1 MFKYLFVFITGF
13 TLSFFLMVFLRKT
26 FLKYRVFISK
36 DMPLAGGIGI
46 GAAFIFSSL
55 VGIFAF
61 RINPNQIYAL
71 DGISLLMLAF
81 GLVDDLKE
89 LSVTKKFFVQF
100 FCAVLLMVAGIKTH
114 IVYLGFWGNG
124 AVSLIWILGITN
136 AFNLLD
142 VVDGLASGVALIVS
156 SALFVISVFNLDFNG
171 MILSLALGAAVL
183 GFFIFN
189 FPPAKI
195 YLGNSG
201 SHFLGFNFAALA
213 LMLSYASL
221 DRAVALLSPVV
232 IFGLPLL
239 DTIFLVY
246 FRFKKGMIPFHKSND
261 HIVLKLMRLGLS
273 GTESL
278 FFMLGL
284 ALFFSLCGIIIS
296 KASNFIATITVFS
309 VILANIGLFRMLI
322 GIRTDA

>member
-1 MFKYLFVFITGF
+1 MFKYLAVFITGF
-13 TLSFFLMVFLRKT
+13 ALSFFLMVFLRKT

-46 GAAFIFSSL
+46 GAAFVFSSL
-55 VGIFAF
+55 AGIFVF
-61 RINPNQIYAL
+61 RTNPNQIYAL

-89 LSVTKKFFVQF
+89 LSVVKKFLVQF
-100 FCAVLLMVAGIKTH
+100 FCAVLLTAVDIKTH
-114 IVYLGFWGNG
+114 IVYLGFWGNWV
-124 AVSLIWILGITN
+124 VSLIWILGITN

-156 SALFVISVFNLDFNG
+156 SALFIIAVFNLDFNG
-171 MILSLALGAAVL
+171 TMLSLALGAAVF

-201 SHFLGFNFAALA
+201 SHFLGFNLAALA
-213 LMLSYASL
+213 LMLGYASL
-221 DRAVALLSPVV
+221 DRQVALLSPVI

-273 GTESL
+273 QTESL

-296 KASNFIATITVFS
+296 KANNFIAAITVLS
-309 VILANIGLFRMLI
+309 VVLVNIGLFRMLI